1 MRRPA
6 PRPLALALA
15 PLQAA
20 LAPASLLADVQRV
33 WNEVAGPAIAAEASP
48 TAARGGVLTIVC
60 ASSVWA
66 QELDLM
72 GPQIIERLNT
82 AIGPDAVQRLR
93 CVTGTRPSGG

>member
-1 MRRPA
+1 MKRPA

-15 PLQAA
+15 PLEAA

-33 WNEVAGPAIAAEASP
+33 WAEVAGPAIAAEATP
-48 TAARGGVLTIVC
+48 MAARGGVLTIAC

-72 GPQIIERLNT
+72 GPQIVAQLNA

-93 CVTGTRPSGG
+93 CVTGTRTSSG

>member
-1 MRRPA
+1 VKRHA

-15 PLQAA
+15 PLERA

-33 WNEVAGPAIAAEASP
+33 WSEVAGPAIAREATP
-48 TAARGGVLTIVC
+48 VAARGGVLTIAC

-72 GPQIIERLNT
+72 GPQIVTRLNA
-82 AIGPDAVQRLR
+82 AIGSDGVQRLR
-93 CVTGTRPSGG
+93 CVTGTRTAPR

>member
-1 MRRPA
+1 VKRRA

-15 PLQAA
+15 PLERA

-33 WNEVAGPAIAAEASP
+33 WADVAGPAIAQEATP
-48 TAARGGVLTIVC
+48 VTARGGVLTIAC

-72 GPQIIERLNT
+72 GPQIVERLNA

-93 CVTGTRPSGG
+93 CVTGMRPAAG